1 MVYVEALPLSAGL
14 KRGANAWRCRWFDA
28 DTIILNDNIP
38 WSIFLPPREDFSDI
52 HFLGNKDWNG
62 YNCGVF
68 MMRINEWSVNFLTQA
83 TAIPLLRPDIPLG
96 VPYPNY
102 EQDAMKWVLEQKG
115 YKEHALYQPREWY
128 NGFSIGA
135 EGELEVKTGDLL
147 IHFPGVSQKYSQ
159 MGHWLDIVE
168 NELEKVK
175 LPLANLTLHDNV
187 KDFWATLRTAKQAL
201 QSATESRVEDSIV
214 RQVFNQHPGLGDDL
228 TESFEELQRLVYEEP
243 FHRKGL
249 KEATSLV
256 NAALDRTFKAKAE
269 AEQQEEERRKKM
281 EAEEEN
287 RIQEEARK
295 KEEKKEK
302 QEAEQKEQQAK
313 DREKQAIQQQQGA
326 GQDTKQAENEQQ
338 RANGTKKAKDP
349 STKRSHLVNINGKR
363 RGSQKRSDTARTRT
377 VPTRI
382 SPLR

>member
-1 MVYVEALPLSAGL
+1 MGKRAEWMVCVEATFQLAW
-14 KRGANAWRCRWFDA
+14 RGANAWWCRWFDA

-115 YKEHALYQPREWY
+115 YKEHAVYQPRLWY
-128 NGFSIGA
+128 NGFSNGA
-135 EGELEVKTGDLL
+135 EGVLEVKTGDLL
-147 IHFPGVSQKYSQ
+147 IHFPGVLQKFPQ

-168 NELEKVK
+168 NEPEKVK
-175 LPLANLTLHDNV
+175 IPLANLTLHANV
-187 KDFWATLRTAKQAL
+187 EDFWATLRTAKQAL
-201 QSATESRVEDSIV
+201 HSATESREEDSIV
-214 RQVFNQHPGLGDDL
+214 RQVFNQRPGLGDDL
-228 TESFEELQRLVYEEP
+228 AEAFEELERLIYEEP
-243 FHRKGL
+243 FQREEL
-249 KEATSLV
+249 KEATLLV

-281 EAEEEN
+281 EAEEEK
-287 RIQEEARK
+287 RIQEEIRREE
-295 KEEKKEK
+295 EEKKQK
-302 QEAEQKEQQAK
+302 QEAEQKEQQSK
-313 DREKQAIQQQQGA
+313 DREKQAIQQQQEA
-326 GQDTKQAENEQQ
+326 GQKTKQTEDEQQ
-338 RANGTKKAKDP
+338 RANETKQARTP
-349 STKRSHLVNINGKR
+349 GNKRLHLVHVNGKR
-363 RGSQKRSDTARTRT
+363 RGS
-377 VPTRI
+377 
-382 SPLR
+382 